1 MIETITHLPVLQ
13 KEVIKYLDPQP
24 NENFIDATLGEGGH
38 ALAILEK
45 TKPNGKV
52 LGIEIDPEIYRKAK
66 NKLSIINDQLSNRLI
81 LVNDSYTNLEKI
93 IKEQN
98 FKPIHGI
105 LFDLG
110 MCSWHLE
117 ESGRGFSFKKDEFL
131 DMRYNPNTQ
140 TVTAY
145 EIVNRFPQ
153 PEIEKILKEF
163 GEEKFARQI
172 ARQIVVARE
181 KKPIKTTFDLVE
193 VIKASVPLWYKRRR
207 IHFATKT
214 FQALRIA
221 VNQELENIKC
231 VLVQSMQVLE
241 AGARIVIISFHSLED
256 RIIKHFFK
264 QKAEE
269 GKVQILTK
277 KPITPTKE
285 EIINNP
291 RSRSAKLR
299 AVQLIKTKR

>member
-1 MIETITHLPVLQ
+1 MHLPVLQ

-24 NENFIDATLGEGGH
+24 NENFIDATFGEGGH

-52 LGIEIDPEIYRKAK
+52 LGIEIDPEICRKAK

-117 ESGRGFSFKKDEFL
+117 ESGRGFSFKKEEFL

-153 PEIEKILKEF
+153 TEIEKILKEF

-193 VIKASVPLWYKRRR
+193 VIKASVPFWYKRRR

-231 VLVQSMQVLE
+231 ALEQSMRALE

>member
-1 MIETITHLPVLQ
+1 MHLPVLQ

-24 NENFIDATLGEGGH
+24 NENFIDATFGEGGH

-52 LGIEIDPEIYRKAK
+52 LGIEIDPEIYREAK

-117 ESGRGFSFKKDEFL
+117 ESGRGFSFKKEEFL

-153 PEIEKILKEF
+153 TEIEKILKEF

-231 VLVQSMQVLE
+231 ALEQSMRALE

>member
-1 MIETITHLPVLQ
+1 MHLPVLQ

-24 NENFIDATLGEGGH
+24 NENFIDATFGEGGH

-52 LGIEIDPEIYRKAK
+52 LGIEIDPEIYREAK

-117 ESGRGFSFKKDEFL
+117 ESGRGFSFKKEEFL

-153 PEIEKILKEF
+153 TEIEKILKEF

-172 ARQIVVARE
+172 ARQIVVTRE

-231 VLVQSMQVLE
+231 ALEQSMRALE